1 MFSKRFPRHAEINE
15 LTRTLQRLRAEGAS
29 ITDLTDSNPTGVGV
43 TYPDDLLDDLSSE
56 AARRYEPHSLG
67 LRSAREAVAADYGR
81 RGARVDPD
89 HVVLSASTSEA
100 YSWIFKLLCDPGQA
114 VLVPEPSYPLF
125 EHLTSAEGVKAVAY
139 QLRYDGRWEIDID
152 SLAAAPS
159 DTRAVLLVSP
169 NNPTG
174 SFVSRLEANRMA
186 ALCRERGW
194 AIVAD
199 EVFADYALDEA
210 AAVTECAMNLGVLS
224 LTLGGASKTL
234 GLPQVKLAW
243 MVVDGPPADRD
254 RALGALELIADM
266 YLSVSTPVQ
275 VAAPSLFGRG
285 EAIRRQ
291 IRARVAAN
299 LARARKLLPRYPACT
314 PLPVEG
320 GWSLVVRVPSTRS
333 EEALVLELLERERIL
348 VHPGYFFDFPHE
360 AFIVVS
366 LLPPEEVFAD
376 ALDRALCVATSVGD
390 GRP

>member
-29 ITDLTDSNPTGVGV
+29 ITDLTDSNPTRVGV

-125 EHLTSAEGVKAVAY
+125 EHLTGAEGVKAVAY
-139 QLRYDGRWEIDID
+139 QLRYHGRWEIDID

-275 VAAPSLFGRG
+275 VAAPSLLARG

-299 LARARKLLPRYPACT
+299 LARARQLIPRYPACT

-333 EEALVLELLERERIL
+333 EEALVLDLLERERIL

-376 ALDRALCVATSVGD
+376 ALDRALCVATSVGG

>member
-1 MFSKRFPRHAEINE
+1 MFSKRLPQHVEINE
-15 LTRTLQRLRAEGAS
+15 LTRTLHRLQAEGAS
-29 ITDLTDSNPTGVGV
+29 IVDLTDSNPTRVGFA
-43 TYPDDLLDDLSSE
+43 YPEDVLEALSGE
-56 AARRYEPHSLG
+56 DARRYEPHSLG
-67 LRSAREAVAADYGR
+67 LRTAREAVAADYLR
-81 RGARVDPD
+81 RGARVNPD

-114 VLVPEPSYPLF
+114 VLVPAPSYPLF
-125 EHLTSAEGVKAVAY
+125 EHLTGAEGVKAVTY
-139 QLRYDGRWEIDID
+139 QLRYHGRWEIDID
-152 SLAAAPS
+152 SLAAAPV

-174 SFVSRLEANRMA
+174 SFVSRPEANRIA
-186 ALCRERGW
+186 ALCRDRGW

-199 EVFADYALDEA
+199 EVFADYALDEG

-243 MVVDGPPADRD
+243 MVVDGPALDRD

-275 VAAPSLFGRG
+275 VAAPSLLGRG

-299 LARARKLLPRYPACT
+299 LARARQLIGRYPACT

-320 GWSLVVRVPSTRS
+320 GWSLVVRVPSTRP
-333 EEALVLELLERERIL
+333 EEALVVELLERERIL

-366 LLPPEEVFAD
+366 LLPPEDVFAD
-376 ALDRALCVATSVGD
+376 ALDRALCVATSVGG

>member
-1 MFSKRFPRHAEINE
+1 MFSNRLPRHAEINE
-15 LTRTLQRLRAEGAS
+15 LTRILRRLRAEGAS
-29 ITDLTDSNPTGVGV
+29 IADLTDANPTRVGFE
-43 TYPDDLLDDLSSE
+43 YPPDVLDDLSSPD
-56 AARRYEPHSLG
+56 ARRYEPHPLG
-67 LRSAREAVAADYGR
+67 LRSAREAVAADYLR
-81 RGARVDPD
+81 RSARVDPD

-100 YSWIFKLLCDPGQA
+100 YSWVFKLLCDPGQA

-125 EHLTSAEGVKAVAY
+125 EHLTAAEAVKTVAY
-139 QLRYDGRWEIDID
+139 RLRYHGRWEIDVD
-152 SLAAAPS
+152 SLAAAPA

-174 SFVSRLEANRMA
+174 SFVSRQEASRIA
-186 ALCRERGW
+186 ALCRQRGW

-199 EVFADYALDEA
+199 EVFADYALDGG

-243 MVVDGPPADRD
+243 MVVDGPPPERD
-254 RALGALELIADM
+254 RALAALELIADM

-275 VAAPSLFGRG
+275 VAAPSLLSRG
-285 EAIRRQ
+285 EAVRRQ

-299 LARARKLLPRYPACT
+299 LTRAWQLMSRHPSCT
-314 PLPVEG
+314 SLPVEG

-333 EEALVLELLERERIL
+333 EEALVLELLEREHIL

-360 AFIVVS
+360 SFIVVS
-366 LLPPEEVFAD
+366 LLPPEDVFAD
-376 ALDRALCVATSVGD
+376 AFDRTLGVATDVKG
-390 GRP
+390 GRL

>member
-1 MFSKRFPRHAEINE
+1 MFSKRLPRHVEINE

-29 ITDLTDSNPTGVGV
+29 ITDLTDSNPTRVGV
-43 TYPDDLLDDLSSE
+43 AYPEDVLDDLSSE
-56 AARRYEPHSLG
+56 DARRYEPHSLG
-67 LRSAREAVAADYGR
+67 LRSAREAVAADYLR

-100 YSWIFKLLCDPGQA
+100 YSWIFKLLCDRGQA

-125 EHLTSAEGVKAVAY
+125 GHLTGAEGVKAVPY
-139 QLRYDGRWEIDID
+139 QLRYHGRWEIDID
-152 SLAAAPS
+152 SLAFAPA

-174 SFVSRLEANRMA
+174 SFVSRREANSMA
-186 ALCRERGW
+186 AICRERGW

-210 AAVTECAMNLGVLS
+210 AAVTECVMNLGVLS

-275 VAAPSLFGRG
+275 VAAPSLLGRG
-285 EAIRRQ
+285 EAIRQQ

-299 LARARKLLPRYPACT
+299 LARARQLIPRYPACT

-366 LLPPEEVFAD
+366 LLPPEDVFAD
-376 ALDRALCVATSVGD
+376 ALDRALCVAASVGG